1 MHNVVYSHNVVYI
14 VLMEDLERIGTRIRE
29 ARKGLGLTQADLA
42 AELGISRTTL
52 SLLEAGRIQELGIR
66 KVIRILDRLGL
77 ELATRPAG
85 APPTLEEI
93 REGR

>member
-1 MHNVVYSHNVVYI
+1 MD
-14 VLMEDLERIGTRIRE
+14 DLKKIGNRVRD
-29 ARKGLGLTQADLA
+29 ARKAQGLTQAALA

-52 SLLEAGRIQELGIR
+52 SLLESGMIPELGVR

-77 ELATRPAG
+77 ELMTRPAG

-93 REGR
+93 REKR

>member
-1 MHNVVYSHNVVYI
+1 MD
-14 VLMEDLERIGTRIRE
+14 DLKRIGSRIRE
-29 ARKGLGLTQADLA
+29 ARKGLGLTQAVLG

-52 SLLEAGRIQELGIR
+52 SLLESGMIPELGIR

-77 ELATRPAG
+77 ELMTRPAG

-93 REGR
+93 REKR

>member
-1 MHNVVYSHNVVYI
+1 MI
-14 VLMEDLERIGTRIRE
+14 RIGNQVRE
-29 ARKGLGLTQADLA
+29 ARKGQGLTQAALA
-42 AELGISRTTL
+42 AEAGISRTTL
-52 SLLEAGRIQELGIR
+52 SLLENGTVRELGIR

-93 REGR
+93 REER

>member
-1 MHNVVYSHNVVYI
+1 V
-14 VLMEDLERIGTRIRE
+14 RE
-29 ARKGLGLTQADLA
+29 VRKGQGLTQAALA
-42 AELGISRTTL
+42 AEAGISRTTL
-52 SLLEAGRIQELGIR
+52 SLLESGTVRELGIR

-93 REGR
+93 RGER

>member
-1 MHNVVYSHNVVYI
+1 MVVIWFNVAYI
-14 VLMEDLERIGTRIRE
+14 VRMDDLKKIGNQVRDS
-29 ARKGLGLTQADLA
+29 RKAQGLTQAALA

-52 SLLEAGRIQELGIR
+52 SLLESGLVQDLGIR

-77 ELATRPAG
+77 ELTTRPAG

-93 REGR
+93 RGER

>member
-1 MHNVVYSHNVVYI
+1 
-14 VLMEDLERIGTRIRE
+14 MENLKRIGSQIRE
-29 ARKGLGLTQADLA
+29 ARKGLGLTQAYLA
-42 AELGISRTTL
+42 CELGISRTTL
-52 SLLEAGRIQELGIR
+52 SLLESGMIQELGIR

-93 REGR
+93 RGRR

>member
-1 MHNVVYSHNVVYI
+1 LNVAYI
-14 VLMEDLERIGTRIRE
+14 VHMDDLKKIGNQVRE
-29 ARKGLGLTQADLA
+29 ARRAQGLTQAALA

-52 SLLEAGRIQELGIR
+52 SLLESGLVQDLGIR

-77 ELATRPAG
+77 ELTTRPAG

-93 REGR
+93 REER

>member
-1 MHNVVYSHNVVYI
+1 LNVAYI
-14 VLMEDLERIGTRIRE
+14 VHMDDLKKIGNQVRE
-29 ARKGLGLTQADLA
+29 ARRAQGLTQAALA

-52 SLLEAGRIQELGIR
+52 SLLESGLVQDLGIR

-77 ELATRPAG
+77 ELTTRPEG

-93 REGR
+93 REER

>member
-1 MHNVVYSHNVVYI
+1 VYI
-14 VLMEDLERIGTRIRE
+14 VHVDDLKNIGSRVRD
-29 ARKGLGLTQADLA
+29 ARKRLDLTQGALA

-52 SLLEAGRIQELGIR
+52 SLLECGTIPEVGIR

-93 REGR
+93 REKR

>member
-1 MHNVVYSHNVVYI
+1 MNVAYI
-14 VLMEDLERIGTRIRE
+14 VHMDDLKKIGNQVRE
-29 ARKGLGLTQADLA
+29 ARRAQGLTQAALA

-52 SLLEAGRIQELGIR
+52 SLLESGLVQDLGIR

-77 ELATRPAG
+77 ELTTRPAG

-93 REGR
+93 REER

>member
-1 MHNVVYSHNVVYI
+1 MD
-14 VLMEDLERIGTRIRE
+14 DLKRMGSKIRE
-29 ARKGLGLTQADLA
+29 ARKGHRLTQAALA

-52 SLLEAGRIQELGIR
+52 SLLESGMIPELGVR

-77 ELATRPAG
+77 ELTTRPAG

-93 REGR
+93 RGSR

>member
-1 MHNVVYSHNVVYI
+1 
-14 VLMEDLERIGTRIRE
+14 
-29 ARKGLGLTQADLA
+29 A

-52 SLLEAGRIQELGIR
+52 SLLESGMIPELGVR

-77 ELATRPAG
+77 ELMTRPAG

-93 REGR
+93 REKR

>member
-1 MHNVVYSHNVVYI
+1 MD
-14 VLMEDLERIGTRIRE
+14 DLKKIGNQVRD
-29 ARKGLGLTQADLA
+29 ARKAQGLTQSALA

-52 SLLEAGRIQELGIR
+52 SLLESGMVQELGIR

-77 ELATRPAG
+77 ELTTRPAG

-93 REGR
+93 REER

>member
-1 MHNVVYSHNVVYI
+1 MVVFLLNVVYI
-14 VLMEDLERIGTRIRE
+14 VRMDDLKKIGNQVRD
-29 ARKGLGLTQADLA
+29 ARKAQGLTQSALA

-52 SLLEAGRIQELGIR
+52 SLLESGLVQDLGIR

-93 REGR
+93 REER